1 MENLPIG
8 IYKKMH
14 EIMKRVAYLEKA
26 GKNTQQNYKYLSER
40 QIKEE
45 LHKTFVELGVVPHF
59 SSREVSFESVGRT
72 KSGADMW
79 LTKVET
85 TFRFTDVDDGSF
97 VEGTM
102 PGQGS
107 DTGDKGVYKAITGSI
122 KYALSSEF
130 LIASGDDPEEDSQS
144 DQEPV
149 YEQEEPLNNG
159 NCPNCKQGDLVEK
172 QGKFGP
178 FKACNRYPDCKF
190 ILK

>member
-1 MENLPIG
+1 MENALG

-14 EIMKRVAYLEKA
+14 EVMKRVAYLEKA
-26 GKNTQQNYKYLSER
+26 GKNTQQGYKYLSER

-45 LHKTFVELGVVPHF
+45 IHKTFVELGVVPHF
-59 SSREVSFESVGRT
+59 SSKEISFSSVGKT

-85 TFRFTDVDDGSF
+85 TFRFTDVDDGSYI
-97 VEGTM
+97 EGTM

-130 LIASGDDPEEDSQS
+130 LIASGDDPDEESAHN
-144 DQEPV
+144 EPEYV
-149 YEQEEPLNNG
+149 QDETEPAKDG
-159 NCPNCKQGDLVEK
+159 SCPNCKQGDLVEK
-172 QGKFGP
+172 QGKFGL